1 MLLEDGKMLQLTLDE
16 SFREKGTSDKIY
28 IDTAHFPQMLYSI
41 RKGDRIDI
49 NKNTLLLGHL
59 KCVDFIHKLT
69 KIGKCRI
76 KKNNFGT

>member
-41 RKGDRIDI
+41 RKGDRIY
-49 NKNTLLLGHL
+49 LGDCL
-59 KCVDFIHKLT
+59 ICLVVKEVGMDYVNCLIDEG
-69 KIGKCRI
+69 GKSELP
-76 KKNNFGT
+76 